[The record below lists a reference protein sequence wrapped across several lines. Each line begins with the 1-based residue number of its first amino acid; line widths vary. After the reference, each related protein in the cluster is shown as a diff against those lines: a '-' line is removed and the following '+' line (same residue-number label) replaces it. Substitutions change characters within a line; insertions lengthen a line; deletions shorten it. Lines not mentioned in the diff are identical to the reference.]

1 MATRCTIKIDGINYA
16 KIYKHW
22 DGYPGGMLDWLNDFN
37 DSFNKNRGHDPE
49 YKFAQCLRFAERNA
63 GEYNLDCTEY
73 TGWGV
78 IPFNDTYGACYEYI
92 LTDKGVKVIED
103 PVDVRSGYLE
113 NN

>member
-22 DGYPGGMLDWLNDFN
+22 DGYPDGMLDWLNEFN

-49 YKFAQCLRFAERNA
+49 YKFAQLLRFAQRKAKEF
-63 GEYNLDCTEY
+63 GLDNSRY

-78 IPFNDTYGACYEYI
+78 IPFNSTCWAEYEYI
-92 LTDKGVKVIED
+92 LTENGVKLIEEPELKD
-103 PVDVRSGYLE
+103 LTLP
-113 NN
+113 